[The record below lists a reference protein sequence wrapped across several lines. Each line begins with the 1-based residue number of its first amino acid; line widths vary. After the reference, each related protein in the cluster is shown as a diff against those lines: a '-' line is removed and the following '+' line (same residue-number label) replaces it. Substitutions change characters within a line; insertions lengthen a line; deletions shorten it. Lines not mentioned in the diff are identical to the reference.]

1 MAPFYK
7 VSAPNEYLAITGLG
21 IKVVKICKAAV
32 VFPLQEYTRFRY
44 ILLILSRILQ

>member
-21 IKVVKICKAAV
+21 ISVVKICKAAV
-32 VFPLQEYTRFRY
+32 VFPLQEYTRFR
-44 ILLILSRILQ
+44 